1 MDASPDT
8 IIEVREELMV
18 SPSSGENPT
27 RRTAYFLKPCVSSIE
42 ESASDFLLP
51 HSMFSGTATSNPD
64 SKLPPKVRYCG
75 WRSPQEEWKTWIQQ
89 MQPKYE
95 YLWIKA
101 GIDKAIKASTYE
113 IPRKDELIL
122 ELAQRWCSKTNTFI
136 FPWGEATITLEDM
149 KVLGGYSVMGAPVS
163 SPLETHRRK
172 ETEAEL
178 VAAIRIFNST
188 KARKVVHKPWMMH
201 FMKNESKV
209 EHEAFLVLWLSRF
222 VFPATR
228 DAILQSV
235 FPIAIHLAR
244 GTEIAL
250 APAVLASIYRDLSL
264 FKSNINSATSKC
276 RGSLSLWAPFH
287 LVQVWALERF
297 QALQPHPHA
306 IEQGQPR
313 MARWHL
319 IKMLKDNNLKLTLD
333 SAGVRNGFLWRPYKN
348 SSMDNESFGRCLRVC
363 ELEGMGCIE
372 QYLPHRVA
380 MQFGMDQDIPAM
392 VARYKKDPWK
402 LSKKQKDPLINYSQ
416 PIMDTNLCTALCASQ
431 PYVTSRYY
439 DWWKQLKSGNEGDT
453 IEGYDNYCLIS
464 MSNSENL
471 SPASSGQVEGEAS
484 YGSPPGFTS
493 KFKRVQVDDSAQ
505 EDQMTIN
512 ELLSSRCFDD
522 EVVGKG
528 KALSSPE
535 SGVFPSSRV
544 GDVTAGSRSKDVLRR
559 SKRTMEDGQIENIV
573 GEAKRVKDDGDE
585 AKNKSPFCDRNGA
598 PNMEGE
604 GASPCT
610 VNIACD
616 LENRILML
624 ERVVAK
630 LKAAKF
636 GPKVESIG
644 AKVKP

>member
-1 MDASPDT
+1 MEASPDT
-8 IIEVREELMV
+8 VIEVREELMV
-18 SPSSGENPT
+18 SPSSGGNPI
-27 RRTAYFLKPCVSSIE
+27 RRTAYFIKPCVSSIK
-42 ESASDFLLP
+42 ESARDFLLP

-75 WRSPQEEWKTWIQQ
+75 WRSPQEEWKTWVQQ

-122 ELAQRWCSKTNTFI
+122 ELVQRWCSKTNTFI

-163 SPLETHRRK
+163 SPLETNQQK

-178 VAAIRIFNST
+178 VAARRIFNST
-188 KARKVVHKPWMMH
+188 KARKVPHKPWMMH

-228 DAILQSV
+228 DAILKSV

-244 GTEIAL
+244 GSEIAL

-264 FKSNINSATSKC
+264 LKSNINSATRKC
-276 RGSLSLWAPFH
+276 IGSLSLWSPFQ
-287 LVQVWALERF
+287 LVQIWALERF
-297 QALQPHPHA
+297 LALQPHPHA

-319 IKMLKDNNLKLTLD
+319 IKMLKNNNLKLTLD

-348 SSMDNESFGRCLRVC
+348 SSMDNESFGRCLRVS
-363 ELEGMGCIE
+363 ELEGKGFVE
-372 QYLPHRVA
+372 LYLPHRVA
-380 MQFGMDQDIPAM
+380 MQFGMDQDIPGM
-392 VARYKKDPWK
+392 VARSNKDPWI
-402 LSKKQKDPLINYSQ
+402 SYSR
-416 PIMDTNLCTALCASQ
+416 PIMDTNLSIELCASQ

-439 DWWKQLKSGNEGDT
+439 DWWKQLKPGMKGDT
-453 IEGYDNYCLIS
+453 IKGYDNYSLIS
-464 MSNSENL
+464 TSSSDHL
-471 SPASSGQVEGEAS
+471 SPASSGQVEGKAS

-493 KFKRVQVDDSAQ
+493 KFKRVEVDDSDKD
-505 EDQMTIN
+505 DQMTIN

-522 EVVGKG
+522 EVVENG

-544 GDVTAGSRSKDVLRR
+544 GDVTAGSRSKDVLRG

-573 GEAKRVKDDGDE
+573 GEAKRAKDDGDE
-585 AKNKSPFCDRNGA
+585 AKIKSPFCDRNGA

-604 GASPCT
+604 GHSPCT
-610 VNIACD
+610 VDIASN

-624 ERVVAK
+624 EKVVAK
-630 LKAAKF
+630 LKEAKF
-636 GPKVESIG
+636 GAKVESIG